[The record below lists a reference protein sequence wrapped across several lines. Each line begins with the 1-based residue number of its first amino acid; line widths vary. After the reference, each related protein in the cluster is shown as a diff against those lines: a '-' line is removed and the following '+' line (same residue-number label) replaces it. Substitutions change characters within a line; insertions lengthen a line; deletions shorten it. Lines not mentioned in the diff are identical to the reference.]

1 MLVKVGASVSL
12 VSKFIPAREVG
23 YAFLKV
29 ILMTGL
35 FLLVIMVRVASLAN
49 EAKLTVLL
57 DGTVVLSDYAS
68 IIA

>member
-1 MLVKVGASVSL
+1 

-49 EAKLTVLL
+49 DAKLTVLL
-57 DGTVVLSDYAS
+57 DGTVVLSVDAS